1 MKFKTI
7 SICAMALAMSL
18 PAGALT
24 LEEVGAK
31 LRGVKC
37 YRDSVSYEV
46 LLASLAEPVTY
57 TMQLESAEAKGDSLA
72 PCKYVIKWSLPA
84 PSGLARGFSAYFE
97 GSHFRFRDKRL
108 QEYHVSE
115 LADPFMPGGDVSRGV
130 QMQVQFAD
138 LLPQFIGLQFERMA
152 SDPSYVTTVTAD
164 TLVSGKPSV
173 VVDGVRRI
181 NGVDACEYTYIL
193 DGKTYLPVKT
203 ELENNP
209 GQIGEQSISINY
221 GVPTVKNCRIDLES
235 LVESEPD
242 AFGKYRE
249 NTFSLETLPGR
260 PLPRIVAPTI
270 DGSRYVHEREEA
282 FEAPTV
288 FVFLDATVGS
298 TPQVIEDVRKGV
310 DTLPFRADVVWAFLN
325 HRADDVES
333 YVSDRRTGE
342 SVLINA
348 GGAARD
354 CGVGTT
360 APALIFTGA
369 DGHVTDIIIGYNKS
383 LPSNVIQKVTNSKY
397 TR

>member
-310 DTLPFRADVVWAFLN
+310 DTFPC
-325 HRADDVES
+325 
-333 YVSDRRTGE
+333 G
-342 SVLINA
+342 
-348 GGAARD
+348 
-354 CGVGTT
+354 CGVGISQPPRRRCGVVCERQTHRRER
-360 APALIFTGA
+360 AYKRRRCSPRLRGRHN
-369 DGHVTDIIIGYNKS
+369 DSGTDIHRRRRACDRYHHRLQQVAALKRYTE
-383 LPSNVIQKVTNSKY
+383 SNEF
-397 TR
+397 